1 MNHVDVPVTLQ
12 LLFADLHRGPR
23 VQVALVGP
31 GTPAVHAEV
40 ERVQAAS
47 LAWAR
52 AFGLVEPSQVERLG
66 RARIAWLPARAYPRG
81 DAAALQIAA
90 DWTTLFCLLDDRI
103 EREVEA
109 EAVER
114 LLAGLLAMFEPGAR
128 AGEDALQ
135 RACVDLRERIAATG
149 REGHARFVRRLR
161 ELFAAFVV
169 EAQTRA
175 AGTIPGLAAYLPL
188 REQTVGLHVEFE
200 LGERVVGIELT
211 AAERGCAA
219 RVELARLASALVG
232 WANDIYTHEKE
243 IRAGETHN
251 LVFVLAQAEG
261 LSLAVAV
268 ARAVAMHDAA
278 LGRFMALV
286 EELRV
291 GGSAGLGGYA
301 AMMTTWVRGHL
312 DWGRETGRYGGEA
325 V

>member
-47 LAWAR
+47 VAWAR
-52 AFGLVEPSQVERLG
+52 GFGL
-66 RARIAWLPARAYPRG
+66 
-81 DAAALQIAA
+81 
-90 DWTTLFCLLDDRI
+90 
-103 EREVEA
+103 
-109 EAVER
+109 
-114 LLAGLLAMFEPGAR
+114 
-128 AGEDALQ
+128 
-135 RACVDLRERIAATG
+135 
-149 REGHARFVRRLR
+149 
-161 ELFAAFVV
+161 
-169 EAQTRA
+169 
-175 AGTIPGLAAYLPL
+175 
-188 REQTVGLHVEFE
+188 VGLHVEFE

-261 LSLAVAV
+261 LSLAAAV
-268 ARAVAMHDAA
+268 ERAVAMHDGA

-286 EELRV
+286 GELRV

-301 AMMTTWVRGHL
+301 AMLTTWVRGHL